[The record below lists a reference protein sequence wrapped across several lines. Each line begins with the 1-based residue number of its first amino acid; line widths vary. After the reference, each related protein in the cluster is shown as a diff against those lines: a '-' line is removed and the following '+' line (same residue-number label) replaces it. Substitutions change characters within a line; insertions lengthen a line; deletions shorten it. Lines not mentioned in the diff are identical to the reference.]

1 MARRGTGPWA
11 AGRVLLENVYSAQFV
26 AKLYKEGRKYNSFP
40 TIITQNIADI
50 LENKNGRKILCNS
63 EFAVVLKQKPLDL
76 VEICKIF
83 DISNEEASYITS
95 DISGQGII
103 VYGNSKVPFRN
114 NVPKDFYIYKLND
127 TSNNANIAL
136 QRWMVQ
142 K

>member
-1 MARRGTGPWA
+1 MDIIDEFH
-11 AGRVLLENVYSAQFV
+11 VLLENVYSAQFV

-50 LENKNGRKILCNS
+50 LENKNGRKILSNS

-136 QRWMVQ
+136 QR
-142 K
+142 